1 MRIIAAAVAAMFLS
15 VWSYAG
21 EVVTCPAPSQYKA
34 IAGQH
39 PLEVDGWRA
48 LDVETMFM
56 ESPVE
61 VADANALSYITI
73 IQNYATLRAKRG
85 IDFNSQMPVYTDR
98 EPYEYFLNK
107 THIYTYYVLCT
118 YDDKTKYLIY
128 KLPATLEECV
138 VTSTGMN
145 CK

>member
-1 MRIIAAAVAAMFLS
+1 MRTMAITVVAVLFS

-21 EVVTCPAPSQYKA
+21 EVLTCPAPSQYKA

-48 LDVETMFM
+48 LSSKPMFL

-61 VADANALSYITI
+61 AVDANALSYITI
-73 IQNYATLRAKRG
+73 IQSYDGIRAKRG
-85 IDFNSQMPVYTDR
+85 IDFNSQMPVDTYS
-98 EPYEYFLNK
+98 EPFEYFFDRSFP
-107 THIYTYYVLCT
+107 YTYYVLCD
-118 YDDKTKYLIY
+118 YDDEKYLIY
-128 KLPATLEECV
+128 KLPATLKECM